1 MEQPGATPQEK
12 VPVKEMSVEGAEY
25 NRTRSSEFRQLVAPS
40 VHIPRFQ
47 RFNKIILRF
56 CFLGLCPR
64 LFHFAPSAD
73 GVKILAM
80 RTKIF
85 LFIFT
90 LAVLLVLVSSA
101 GAQVS
106 GQPYRISDR
115 EVARLLDRIKSKT
128 GTFRD
133 SLKKALNKSRI
144 DHTQREDD
152 INAYVKAFEEEMK
165 RLEDRFDQHKSTAPD
180 VESVLNRA
188 ARIDAYMIRHPLDA
202 RVQGDWGT
210 LRADVELLANAYNIS
225 WQWSGDW
232 RTRPVADLP
241 YRVSDKQVEEILHRI
256 ESQSDEFRKS
266 LDRALD
272 KSRLDGT
279 QREDDINS
287 FVKDFYKE
295 TKVLHDHFDSHK
307 STASDVQ
314 TVLNRAGQIE
324 QFMRRNRLR
333 NDQDA
338 RRDWATLR
346 GYLDELARVYSVNWR
361 W

>member
-1 MEQPGATPQEK
+1 
-12 VPVKEMSVEGAEY
+12 
-25 NRTRSSEFRQLVAPS
+25 
-40 VHIPRFQ
+40 
-47 RFNKIILRF
+47 
-56 CFLGLCPR
+56 
-64 LFHFAPSAD
+64 
-73 GVKILAM
+73 M

-85 LFIFT
+85 LLAFS
-90 LAVLLVLVSSA
+90 LAVLMTLDSSA
-101 GAQVS
+101 GAQVY

-115 EVARLLDRIKSKT
+115 EVMRLLDRIKSKT
-128 GTFRD
+128 STFRD

-144 DHTQREDD
+144 DRTQREDD
-152 INAYVKAFEEEMK
+152 INAYVKAFEEETK
-165 RLEDRFDQHKSTAPD
+165 RLDDHFDHHKSTAAD

-188 ARIDAYMIRHPLDA
+188 ARIDAFMIRHPLDG
-202 RVQGDWGT
+202 RVQGDWAT
-210 LRADVELLANAYNIS
+210 LRADLGLLSNAYSVS
-225 WQWSGDW
+225 WQWGGELG
-232 RTRPVADLP
+232 TPPTVDLP
-241 YRVSDKQVEEILHRI
+241 YRVSDKQVEEIIHRI

-279 QREDDINS
+279 RREDDINS
-287 FVKDFYKE
+287 FVKEFYKE
-295 TKVLHDHFDSHK
+295 TKRLHDHFDSHK

-314 TVLNRAGQIE
+314 TVLDQAAQIE

-346 GYLDELARVYSVNWR
+346 GYLDELAQVYSVNWR